1 MDNFDLK
8 SERPNRGPLLWNVLT
23 VVMLAGALCLG
34 ILFLTIFINPY
45 ISINPFP
52 PLAIPTLLEFPSPT
66 PTPLQLP
73 PTWTPSPT
81 IEPTATITR
90 APTWTPEPSE
100 TPFIYSL
107 YTPTKTKIPTKTPV
121 PTGMPY
127 TYTLSYMDSTYYH
140 PEAGCNWL
148 GVAGQVVDQNNTPI
162 LYITIVLGGY
172 LDGVD
177 LNTPMLSLSG
187 TAPNY
192 GQSGFEF
199 LLSNSTKI
207 SSKTL
212 WIQLK
217 DQANQP
223 LTDRIY
229 FDTYQDCSKNLALFR
244 FKKTR

>member
-1 MDNFDLK
+1 MDTFDLK
-8 SERPNRGPLLWNVLT
+8 PERPTRGPLLWNILT
-23 VVMLAGALCLG
+23 GVMLVGALCLV
-34 ILFLTIFINPY
+34 IFFLTIFINPY
-45 ISINPFP
+45 VFFNPFP
-52 PLAIPTLLEFPSPT
+52 PLAIPTLLEFPTLT

-73 PTWTPSPT
+73 PTWTANPT
-81 IEPTATITR
+81 IEPSATITR
-90 APTWTPEPSE
+90 APTWTPEPTD

-127 TYTLSYMDSTYYH
+127 TYTLTYMDSSYYH

-162 LYITIVLGGY
+162 LYITIVLGGS
-172 LDGVD
+172 LEGAN
-177 LNTPMLSLSG
+177 LNTPIITLSG

-199 LLSNSTKI
+199 VLGNATMI

-217 DQANQP
+217 DQADQP

-229 FDTYQDCSKNLALFR
+229 FDTYKDCTKNLVLFR